1 MHYGA
6 GIYME
11 ESSPMLKNLII
22 KNNTTGGTS
31 RSRGGGIYCLES
43 TPNLN
48 NVLIEDNEVFSY
60 QRAYGGGIACEDD
73 SYMYLNNVTIKNNE
87 VWNGTR
93 NLGGGIYITD
103 SSAELYNVVITD
115 NSIWGGS
122 SNDGAGIYCNSSS
135 LNMCNSTIV
144 NNNVLDGTMYETGGL
159 YSMFY
164 SQLNLIN
171 CILWNNLPLNIHCIR
186 DTAIV
191 NYSNIQGGWEGA
203 GNIDMDPL
211 FMDILNGDYN
221 LTGNSP
227 CIDAGDP
234 AFPFD
239 PDGTIADMGAFYFEQ
254 IVEITNEELQIS
266 NFELFNYPNPFNPTT
281 TISFSISDD
290 SKIELSIFNI
300 KGQKVKE
307 LLNDQITA
315 GEHSIIW
322 NGEDVSGKKVGS
334 GVYLYKLK
342 INDKTEIV
350 KKCMLLK

>member
-1 MHYGA
+1 V
-6 GIYME
+6 
-11 ESSPMLKNLII
+11 
-22 KNNTTGGTS
+22 
-31 RSRGGGIYCLES
+31 ES

-122 SNDGAGIYCNSSS
+122 SNDGAGIYCN
-135 LNMCNSTIV
+135 
-144 NNNVLDGTMYETGGL
+144 
-159 YSMFY
+159 
-164 SQLNLIN
+164 
-171 CILWNNLPLNIHCIR
+171 
-186 DTAIV
+186 
-191 NYSNIQGGWEGA
+191 
-203 GNIDMDPL
+203 
-211 FMDILNGDYN
+211 
-221 LTGNSP
+221 
-227 CIDAGDP
+227 
-234 AFPFD
+234 
-239 PDGTIADMGAFYFEQ
+239 
-254 IVEITNEELQIS
+254 
-266 NFELFNYPNPFNPTT
+266 FELFNYPNPFNPTT